1 MFGERADL
9 VHCTSALRYPVFKH
23 AENYNGTPSMV
34 KHPELRQMLTSCL
47 AEEARI
53 LGKTTLWL
61 PLGPKVTEALEF
73 LCREGVLSP
82 SQVLDGMPHPSGAN
96 AERIKIFLGEKKPE
110 DASQKTN
117 PATILE
123 ARAGLLNKLI
133 AIR

>member
-1 MFGERADL
+1 
-9 VHCTSALRYPVFKH
+9 
-23 AENYNGTPSMV
+23 
-34 KHPELRQMLTSCL
+34 MLTSCL

-96 AERIKIFLGEKKPE
+96 AERIKIFLGEKKQE